1 MIERLLCTL
10 GFIAYAIIVVA
21 PLYFPYVIIR
31 GVDSAENKLL
41 KPLDYFIDG
50 LE

>member
-1 MIERLLCTL
+1 MIKRLLCTL

-31 GVDSAENKLL
+31 GVDNAENKLL
-41 KPLDYFIDG
+41 KPLYYFIDG